1 MLFGGAYTKIYVFL
15 VYLPCTAPLV
25 ELGGHS
31 LLDLVW
37 RCEYL
42 ECSPERDVGIR
53 DHLSARVGISVFY
66 FVPHI
71 ENQS

>member
-1 MLFGGAYTKIYVFL
+1 MKKIRAVWVVFARKSKYFSPSSQGL
-15 VYLPCTAPLV
+15 APLI

-66 FVPHI
+66 RF
-71 ENQS
+71 NM